1 MIEALAT
8 ATETPR
14 LRLNS
19 KKSRGT
25 NRARTYGLGNR
36 TVRTKSLELQI
47 AVEQQKIA
55 IRNKYGEK
63 LVGLLHETGSTEIV
77 ILCHGF
83 RCVKEFN
90 IMTNVAVALEKE
102 GISVFRFDF
111 AGNGHNLR
119 NLTKE
124 EDPVPTSASTPLP
137 SMHPFLSDVRCD
149 CHFSIARRFG
159 FHDNCRDFL
168 SSTAVRDG
176 FSPSLRTKSSLL
188 EIESSVAAAKSESEG
203 TFEFVTY
210 AREADDLHA
219 IIQHF
224 KGTGRVITAILG
236 HSKGGDV
243 VLLYASKYQDI
254 PTVVN
259 VSGLYDLKRGLEDRL
274 GEDFLQRIKKDG
286 FIDAHGLY
294 ELGIPRHKGAGDSLR
309 GPRSAYLHPV
319 TPVPALVQAD
329 PRELRELGT
338 AVLTVHGSD
347 DEVIPVEDAYEFDKI
362 IPNHKLHIIEGA
374 DHGYTSH
381 QPQLVSLVVPFIKD
395 GLKHLQK

>member
-1 MIEALAT
+1 MAT
-8 ATETPR
+8 NSEGR
-14 LRLNS
+14 LEVIRLES
-19 KKSRGT
+19 
-25 NRARTYGLGNR
+25 
-36 TVRTKSLELQI
+36 
-47 AVEQQKIA
+47 
-55 IRNKYGEK
+55 
-63 LVGLLHETGSTEIV
+63 
-77 ILCHGF
+77 
-83 RCVKEFN
+83 KEFN
-90 IMTNVAVALEKE
+90 IMTNVAVALENE

-119 NLTKE
+119 NLTEE

-259 VSGLYDLKRGLEDRL
+259 VSGRYDLKRGLEDRL

-286 FIDAHGLY
+286 FIDVTTKNGEVCY
-294 ELGIPRHKGAGDSLR
+294 RVMEESLMER
-309 GPRSAYLHPV
+309 LNTNMHEACLQIDKECR
-319 TPVPALVQAD
+319 
-329 PRELRELGT
+329 
-338 AVLTVHGSD
+338 VLTVHGSD
-347 DEVIPVEDAYEFDKI
+347 DEAIPVEDAYEFDKI
-362 IPNHKLHIIEGA
+362 IPNHKLHIVEGA